1 MDEFFKENN
10 KNALKEILF
19 SPHYKYF
26 AVSWTNEINR
36 NFISISCFA

>member
-1 MDEFFKENN
+1 MEEFHKESIG
-10 KNALKEILF
+10 KTLKDIIF
-19 SPHYKYF
+19 DPNYKYF